1 MTQAMMVER
10 LTRLINKDYVSID
23 QAMETVIEIDQELGG
38 SLPIEEL
45 FGAFIDDEEGE
56 WITSVDPYG
65 TKFYLIHDDIER
77 MCHQLIEEINAK

>member
-77 MCHQLIEEINAK
+77 MCHQLIEEINVK